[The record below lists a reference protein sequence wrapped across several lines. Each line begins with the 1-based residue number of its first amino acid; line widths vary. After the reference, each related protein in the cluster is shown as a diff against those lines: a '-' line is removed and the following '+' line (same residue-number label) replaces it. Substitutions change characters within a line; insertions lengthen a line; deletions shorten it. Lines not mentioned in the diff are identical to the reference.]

1 MKLRMKIGAAI
12 AAAAI
17 VAPVASTVAFAGT
30 AIDGTGA
37 TFPANMYD
45 ICAAQYNRSTLANPN
60 KDTVAYVSPTGSGA
74 GKTAFT
80 GQTKVWAGTD
90 SLYTSGAPSFSFVY
104 VPLISGAISVMY
116 RLDGVTPAGAQ
127 VRLSPLT
134 VGKIFAGQ
142 IKTWNDPA
150 IVADN
155 TATTTKAI
163 TKVTKKGVT
172 VSAKKSGNKVTF
184 TITGTAA
191 ALKTYKGKMV
201 KIARTTK
208 SGTNT
213 TTTDIYNKALT
224 AKGTAS
230 FTYQKGATYAIKV
243 GVTTLGSVSV
253 DDTVSGATLT
263 LPATAI
269 KVAYR
274 SSTSGT
280 TNNFTNFLNK
290 AVGSIWTTAANDS
303 FTTAFPG
310 GSTAVPSDGTF
321 QSVSGSDGVANQVA
335 ANNGTITYTEVSY
348 VEERKATTGG
358 KNIQSAAIKNN
369 AGVYVAPSSKATSA
383 FYAEATVNADGSVT
397 PDYTVA
403 AADAYLINAVSYGLG
418 ATAASTANTAVAG
431 WFNYVLKTCAP
442 ASAETAFYAPLA
454 GNLLTK
460 ALAQAA
466 KVGAS

>member
-12 AAAAI
+12 ATAAI
-17 VAPVASTVAFAGT
+17 LAPVASTVAFAGV

-74 GKTAFT
+74 GRTAFT
-80 GQTKVWAGTD
+80 QQTKVWAGTD
-90 SLYTSGAPSFSFVY
+90 SLYTSGAPTFSYVY

-116 RLDGVTPAGAQ
+116 RLDGVQPAGAQ

-163 TKVTKKGVT
+163 SKVTKKGVT
-172 VSAKKSGNKVTF
+172 VSATKSGNKVAF

-208 SGTNT
+208 SGSNT

-230 FTYQKGATYAIKV
+230 FTYQKDATYAVKV

-310 GSTAVPSDGTF
+310 GSTAVPTDGSF
-321 QSVSGSDGVANQVA
+321 QAATGSDGVANYVKD
-335 ANNGTITYTEVSY
+335 NNGAITYTETSY
-348 VEERKATTGG
+348 VEERKTAS
-358 KNIQSAAIKNN
+358 IQSAAIKNN
-369 AGVYVAPSSKATSA
+369 AGNYVAPSSKATSA
-383 FYAEATVNADGSVT
+383 FYAEATINTDGSVT

-403 AADAYLINAVSYGLG
+403 AADAYLINAISYGLG
-418 ATAASTANTAVAG
+418 ATAASTTNTAVAS

-466 KVGAS
+466 KVGAG

>member
-12 AAAAI
+12 ATAAI
-17 VAPVASTVAFAGT
+17 LAPVASTVAFAGT
-30 AIDGTGA
+30 ALDGTGA

-45 ICAAQYNRSTLANPN
+45 ICAAQYNRSSLANPN

-80 GQTKVWAGTD
+80 AGTKVWAGTD
-90 SLYTSGAPSFSFVY
+90 SLYTSGAPTFNYVY

-116 RLDGVTPAGAQ
+116 RLDGVTPAGSQ

-142 IKTWNDPA
+142 IKTWNDAA

-155 TATTTKAI
+155 TATTTKAV
-163 TKVTKKGVT
+163 TKVAKNGVT
-172 VSAKKSGNKVTF
+172 VSATLSGAKVKLS
-184 TITGTAA
+184 IVGTAA
-191 ALKTYKGKMV
+191 AVKKYKGKMV
-201 KIARTTK
+201 KIARTST

-224 AKGTAS
+224 AKGAAS
-230 FTYQKGATYAIKV
+230 FAYVKDATYAVTV
-243 GVTTLGSVSV
+243 GTTTLGSVSV
-253 DDTVSGATLT
+253 DDTVSGVTLT
-263 LPATAI
+263 LPATPI

-290 AVGSIWTTAANDS
+290 AVSSIWTTAANDS

-310 GSTAVPSDGTF
+310 GSSAVPTDGTF
-321 QSVSGSDGVANQVA
+321 QAVSGSDGVANYVKD
-335 ANNGTITYTEVSY
+335 NNGAVTYTELSY
-348 VEERKATTGG
+348 VEERKTAS
-358 KNIQSAAIKNN
+358 IQSAAIKNN
-369 AGVYVAPSSKATSA
+369 AGVYVAPSSKATAA
-383 FYAEATVNADGSVT
+383 FYAEAVVNADGSVT

-418 ATAASTANTAVAG
+418 ATAASTTNTAVAA
-431 WFNYVLKTCAP
+431 WFNYVLTKCAP
-442 ASAETAFYAPLA
+442 SAAEGAFYAPLA
-454 GNLLTK
+454 GSILAK
-460 ALAQAA
+460 AISQAA
-466 KVGAS
+466 KVGAG

>member
-230 FTYQKGATYAIKV
+230 FTYQKDATYAIKV

-310 GSTAVPSDGTF
+310 GSTAVPTDGSF
-321 QSVSGSDGVANQVA
+321 QAATGSDGVANYVKD
-335 ANNGTITYTEVSY
+335 NNGAITYTETSY
-348 VEERKATTGG
+348 VEERKTAS
-358 KNIQSAAIKNN
+358 IQSAAIKNN
-369 AGVYVAPSSKATSA
+369 AGNYVAPSSKATSA
-383 FYAEATVNADGSVT
+383 FYAEATINADGSVT

-403 AADAYLINAVSYGLG
+403 AADAYLINAISYGLG
-418 ATAASTANTAVAG
+418 ATAASTTNTAVAS

-442 ASAETAFYAPLA
+442 ASAETAYYAPLS
-454 GNLLTK
+454 GSLLTK

-466 KVGAS
+466 KVGAG

>member
-230 FTYQKGATYAIKV
+230 FTYQKDATYAIKV

-310 GSTAVPSDGTF
+310 GSTAVPTDGTF
-321 QSVSGSDGVANQVA
+321 QSVTGSDGVANYVKD
-335 ANNGTITYTEVSY
+335 NNGAITYTETSY
-348 VEERKATTGG
+348 VEERKTAS
-358 KNIQSAAIKNN
+358 IQSAAIKNN
-369 AGVYVAPSSKATSA
+369 AGNYVAPSSKATSA
-383 FYAEATVNADGSVT
+383 FYAEATINADGSVT

-403 AADAYLINAVSYGLG
+403 AADAYLINAISYGLG
-418 ATAASTANTAVAG
+418 ATAASTTNTAVAS

-442 ASAETAFYAPLA
+442 ASAETAYYAPLS
-454 GNLLTK
+454 GSLLTK

-466 KVGAS
+466 KVGAG

>member
-12 AAAAI
+12 ATAAI
-17 VAPVASTVAFAGT
+17 LAPVASTVAFAGT

-80 GQTKVWAGTD
+80 GLTKVWAGTD
-90 SLYTSGAPSFSFVY
+90 SLYTSGAPTFPYVY

-116 RLDGVTPAGAQ
+116 RLDGVQPAGAQ

-155 TATTTKAI
+155 TATITKAI

-172 VSAKKSGNKVTF
+172 VSAKKSGDKVAF

-201 KIARTTK
+201 KIARTTT
-208 SGTNT
+208 SGTST

-230 FTYQKGATYAIKV
+230 FTYQKDATYAVKV

-253 DDTVSGATLT
+253 DDTASGATLT

-274 SSTSGT
+274 ASTSGT

-310 GSTAVPSDGTF
+310 GSTAVPTDGTF
-321 QSVSGSDGVANQVA
+321 QSVTGSDGVANYVKD
-335 ANNGTITYTEVSY
+335 NNGAITYTEMSY
-348 VEERKATTGG
+348 VEERKTAS
-358 KNIQSAAIKNN
+358 IQSAAIKNN
-369 AGVYVAPSSKATSA
+369 AGKYVAPSSKATSA
-383 FYAEATVNADGSVT
+383 FYAEATVNTDGSVN

-418 ATAASTANTAVAG
+418 ATAASTTNTAVSS
-431 WFNYVLKTCAP
+431 WFTYVLKTCAP

-466 KVGAS
+466 KVGAG

>member
-230 FTYQKGATYAIKV
+230 FTYQKDATYAIKV

-310 GSTAVPSDGTF
+310 GSTAVPTDGSF
-321 QSVSGSDGVANQVA
+321 QAATGSDGVANYVKD
-335 ANNGTITYTEVSY
+335 NNGAITYTETSY
-348 VEERKATTGG
+348 VEERKTAS
-358 KNIQSAAIKNN
+358 IQSAAIKNN
-369 AGVYVAPSSKATSA
+369 AGNYVAPSSKATSA

-403 AADAYLINAVSYGLG
+403 AADAYLINAISYGLG
-418 ATAASTANTAVAG
+418 ATAASTTNTAVAS

-442 ASAETAFYAPLA
+442 ASAETAYYAPLS
-454 GNLLTK
+454 GSLLTK

-466 KVGAS
+466 KVGAG

>member
-90 SLYTSGAPSFSFVY
+90 SLYTSGAPTFPYVY

-116 RLDGVTPAGAQ
+116 RLDGVSPAGAQ

-230 FTYQKGATYAIKV
+230 FTYQKDATYAIKV

-310 GSTAVPSDGTF
+310 GSTAVPTDGSF
-321 QSVSGSDGVANQVA
+321 QAATGSDGVANYVKD
-335 ANNGTITYTEVSY
+335 NNGAITYTETSY
-348 VEERKATTGG
+348 VEERKTAS
-358 KNIQSAAIKNN
+358 IQSAAIKNN
-369 AGVYVAPSSKATSA
+369 AGNYVAPSSKATSA
-383 FYAEATVNADGSVT
+383 FYAEATINADGSVT

-403 AADAYLINAVSYGLG
+403 AADAYLINAISYGLG
-418 ATAASTANTAVAG
+418 ATAASTTNTAVAS

-442 ASAETAFYAPLA
+442 ASAETAYYAPLS
-454 GNLLTK
+454 GSLLTK

-466 KVGAS
+466 KVGAG

>member
-12 AAAAI
+12 ATAAI
-17 VAPVASTVAFAGT
+17 LAPVASTVAFAGT

-80 GQTKVWAGTD
+80 GLTKVWAGTD
-90 SLYTSGAPSFSFVY
+90 SLYTSGAPTFSYVY

-116 RLDGVTPAGAQ
+116 RLDGVQPAGAQ

-155 TATTTKAI
+155 TATITKAI

-172 VSAKKSGNKVTF
+172 VSAKKSGDKVAF

-201 KIARTTK
+201 KIARTTT
-208 SGTNT
+208 SGTST

-230 FTYQKGATYAIKV
+230 FTYQKDATYAVKV

-253 DDTVSGATLT
+253 DDTASGATLT

-274 SSTSGT
+274 ASTSGT

-310 GSTAVPSDGTF
+310 GSTAV
-321 QSVSGSDGVANQVA
+321 
-335 ANNGTITYTEVSY
+335 
-348 VEERKATTGG
+348 
-358 KNIQSAAIKNN
+358 
-369 AGVYVAPSSKATSA
+369 
-383 FYAEATVNADGSVT
+383 
-397 PDYTVA
+397 
-403 AADAYLINAVSYGLG
+403 
-418 ATAASTANTAVAG
+418 
-431 WFNYVLKTCAP
+431 
-442 ASAETAFYAPLA
+442 
-454 GNLLTK
+454 
-460 ALAQAA
+460 
-466 KVGAS
+466 

>member
-90 SLYTSGAPSFSFVY
+90 SLYTSGAPSFSYVY

-230 FTYQKGATYAIKV
+230 FTYQKDATYAIKV

-310 GSTAVPSDGTF
+310 GSSAVPTDGTF
-321 QSVSGSDGVANQVA
+321 QAATGSDGVANYVKD
-335 ANNGTITYTEVSY
+335 NNGAITYTETSY
-348 VEERKATTGG
+348 VEERKTAS
-358 KNIQSAAIKNN
+358 IQSAAIKNN
-369 AGVYVAPSSKATSA
+369 AGNYVAPSSKATSA

-403 AADAYLINAVSYGLG
+403 AADAYLINAISYGLG
-418 ATAASTANTAVAG
+418 ATAASTTNTAVAS

-442 ASAETAFYAPLA
+442 ASAETAYYAPLS

-460 ALAQAA
+460 GLAQAA
-466 KVGAS
+466 KVGAG

>member
-1 MKLRMKIGAAI
+1 MKLRTKIGAAI
-12 AAAAI
+12 ATAAI
-17 VAPVASTVAFAGT
+17 LAPVASTVAFAGV

-74 GKTAFT
+74 GRTAFT
-80 GQTKVWAGTD
+80 QQTKVWAGTD
-90 SLYTSGAPSFSFVY
+90 SLYTSGAPTFSYVY

-116 RLDGVTPAGAQ
+116 RLDGVQPAGAQ

-163 TKVTKKGVT
+163 SKVTKKGVT
-172 VSAKKSGNKVTF
+172 VSATKSGNKVAF

-208 SGTNT
+208 SGSNT

-230 FTYQKGATYAIKV
+230 FTYQKDATYAVKV

-253 DDTVSGATLT
+253 DDTASGATLT

-274 SSTSGT
+274 ASTSGT

-310 GSTAVPSDGTF
+310 GSTAVPTDGSF
-321 QSVSGSDGVANQVA
+321 QAATGSDGVANYVKD
-335 ANNGTITYTEVSY
+335 NNGAITYTETSY
-348 VEERKATTGG
+348 VEERKTAS
-358 KNIQSAAIKNN
+358 IQSAAIKNN
-369 AGVYVAPSSKATSA
+369 AGNYVAPSSKATSA
-383 FYAEATVNADGSVT
+383 FYAEATINTDGSVT

-403 AADAYLINAVSYGLG
+403 AADAYLINAISYGLG
-418 ATAASTANTAVAG
+418 ATAASTTNTAVAS

-466 KVGAS
+466 KVGAG

>member
-1 MKLRMKIGAAI
+1 MKLRQKIGAAL
-12 AAAAI
+12 AVAAI
-17 VAPVASTVAFAGT
+17 VSPLGVTAVRAGT

-45 ICAAQYNRSTLANPN
+45 ICAAQYNRSSLANPD

-90 SLYTSGAPSFSFVY
+90 SLYTSGAPTFSYVY

-116 RLDGVTPAGAQ
+116 RLDGVTPAGSQ
-127 VRLSPLT
+127 VRLSPTT

-155 TATTTKAI
+155 TGSTTKAV

-172 VSAKKSGNKVTF
+172 VSVAKSGTKVKF
-184 TITGTAA
+184 TVTGTAA
-191 ALKTYKGKMV
+191 ALKTFKGKMV
-201 KIARTTK
+201 KISRTVT
-208 SGTNT
+208 SGSST
-213 TTTDIYNKALT
+213 TTSDVYNKALT
-224 AKGTAS
+224 AKGAAS
-230 FTYQKGATYAIKV
+230 FAYQSGASYAVKV
-243 GVTTLGSVSV
+243 GTTSLGSVSV
-253 DDTVSGATLT
+253 DDTVASVTLT
-263 LPATAI
+263 LPATPI

-274 SSTSGT
+274 SGTSGT

-290 AVGSIWTTAANDS
+290 TVSSIWTNTANDS

-310 GSTAVPSDGTF
+310 GSSAVPADGTF
-321 QSVSGSDGVANQVA
+321 QAGTGSDGVANYVKD
-335 ANNGTITYTEVSY
+335 NNGAITYTEASY
-348 VEERKATTGG
+348 VEERKTAS
-358 KNIQSAAIKNN
+358 IQSAAIKNN
-369 AGVYVAPSSKATSA
+369 AGVYVSPSPAATGA
-383 FYAEATVNADGSVT
+383 FYAEAVVNADGSVT
-397 PDYTVA
+397 PDYNVA
-403 AADAYLINAVSYGLG
+403 AADAYLINAISYGLG
-418 ATAASTANTAVAG
+418 ATAASTTNTAVRN
-431 WFNYVLKTCAP
+431 WFTYVLKTCGP
-442 ASAETAFYAPLA
+442 ASAATAYYAPIA
-454 GNLLTK
+454 GSLLTK

>member
-172 VSAKKSGNKVTF
+172 VSAKKSGDKVAF

-230 FTYQKGATYAIKV
+230 FTYQKDATYAIKV

-310 GSTAVPSDGTF
+310 GSTAVPTDGSF
-321 QSVSGSDGVANQVA
+321 QAATGSDGVANYVKD
-335 ANNGTITYTEVSY
+335 NNGAITYTETSY
-348 VEERKATTGG
+348 VEERKTAS
-358 KNIQSAAIKNN
+358 IQSAAIKNN
-369 AGVYVAPSSKATSA
+369 AGNYVAPSSKATSA
-383 FYAEATVNADGSVT
+383 FYAEATINADGSVT

-403 AADAYLINAVSYGLG
+403 AADAYLINAISYGLG
-418 ATAASTANTAVAG
+418 ATAASTTNTAVAS

-466 KVGAS
+466 KVGAG

>member
-90 SLYTSGAPSFSFVY
+90 SLYTSGAPSFSYVY

-150 IVADN
+150 IAADN

-310 GSTAVPSDGTF
+310 GSSAVPTDGTF
-321 QSVSGSDGVANQVA
+321 QAATGSDGVANYVKD
-335 ANNGTITYTEVSY
+335 NNGAITYTETSY
-348 VEERKATTGG
+348 VEERKTAS
-358 KNIQSAAIKNN
+358 IQSAAIKNN
-369 AGVYVAPSSKATSA
+369 AGNYVAPSSKATSA

-403 AADAYLINAVSYGLG
+403 AADAYLINAISYGLG
-418 ATAASTANTAVAG
+418 ATAASTTNTAVAS

-442 ASAETAFYAPLA
+442 ASAETAYYAPLT

-466 KVGAS
+466 KVGAG

>member
-116 RLDGVTPAGAQ
+116 RLDGVSPAGAQ

-230 FTYQKGATYAIKV
+230 FTYQKDATYAIKV

-310 GSTAVPSDGTF
+310 GSTAVPTDGSF
-321 QSVSGSDGVANQVA
+321 QAATGSDGVANYVKD
-335 ANNGTITYTEVSY
+335 NNGAITYTETSY
-348 VEERKATTGG
+348 VEERKTAS
-358 KNIQSAAIKNN
+358 IQSAAIKNN
-369 AGVYVAPSSKATSA
+369 AGNYVAPSSKATSA
-383 FYAEATVNADGSVT
+383 FYAEATINADGSVT

-403 AADAYLINAVSYGLG
+403 AADAYLINAISYGLG
-418 ATAASTANTAVAG
+418 ATAASTTNTAVAS

-442 ASAETAFYAPLA
+442 ASAETAYYAPLS
-454 GNLLTK
+454 GSLLTK

-466 KVGAS
+466 KVGAG

>member
-12 AAAAI
+12 ATAAI
-17 VAPVASTVAFAGT
+17 LAPVASTVAFAGT
-30 AIDGTGA
+30 ALDGTGA

-45 ICAAQYNRSTLANPN
+45 ICAAQYNRSSLANPN

-90 SLYTSGAPSFSFVY
+90 SLYTSGAPTFSYVY

-116 RLDGVTPAGAQ
+116 RLDGVTPAGSQ

-142 IKTWNDPA
+142 IKTWNDAA

-155 TATTTKAI
+155 TATTTKAV
-163 TKVTKKGVT
+163 TKVAKKGVT
-172 VSAKKSGNKVTF
+172 VSAKLSGTKVAF
-184 TITGTAA
+184 SIVGTPA
-191 ALKTYKGKMV
+191 ALKTFKGKMV
-201 KIARTTK
+201 KIARTTT

-213 TTTDIYNKALT
+213 TTSDIYNKALT
-224 AKGTAS
+224 AKGAAS
-230 FTYQKGATYAIKV
+230 FAYQKGATYAVKV
-243 GVTTLGSVSV
+243 GTTTLGSVSV
-253 DDTVSGATLT
+253 DDTVSGVTLT
-263 LPATAI
+263 LPATPI

-310 GSTAVPSDGTF
+310 GSSAVPADGTF
-321 QSVSGSDGVANQVA
+321 QAVSGSDGVANYVKD
-335 ANNGTITYTEVSY
+335 NNGAITYTELSY
-348 VEERKATTGG
+348 VEERKTAS
-358 KNIQSAAIKNN
+358 IQSAAIKNN
-369 AGVYVAPSSKATSA
+369 AGVYVAPSSKATAA
-383 FYAEATVNADGSVT
+383 FYAEAVVNADGSVT

-418 ATAASTANTAVAG
+418 ATAASTTNTAVAA
-431 WFNYVLKTCAP
+431 WFNYVLTKCAP
-442 ASAETAFYAPLA
+442 SAAEGAFYAPLSGSILA
-454 GNLLTK
+454 K
-460 ALAQAA
+460 AIAQAA